1 MAIAGVVIL
10 ANATYLLGIFNPNP
24 INQVSGLGHIL
35 TPGLLAGQNNIDP
48 NIGFTAQAFGHLA
61 AMDWLHG
68 HIPWWNPFEG
78 IGAPLAG
85 EMQGAALFPLTV
97 FNLMPNG
104 QVFFR
109 LALEFLAGLGA
120 YLLIRRFTDSE
131 TPAVVGGIAFALN
144 GTFAWMFHAPGN
156 PVAFLPFML
165 LGIEWAREGA
175 SENVRRGWALLAL
188 ALALAIYAGFPE
200 VAFIDGLLAC
210 VWLIVRASS
219 LPRTALLTLATSIG
233 IGVVVGLLLAAPIL
247 VAFVGYLPYADVGG
261 HAGAFAHASLSSTTA
276 LPAQIMPYLFGPIFG
291 FTSQNPTQLMD
302 FWGNIGGFLGVSMT
316 TLALIGVVGK
326 SYRSLRVALGVWV
339 TLGLLRLVGVNWA
352 LDIVNAIPGV
362 KSTAFYRYA
371 PPSWEFSVTVLAA
384 LGLNDLIRRR
394 TSKPVVI
401 GSGAVMFA
409 LTLVS
414 WHAAQPVFRGLV
426 GVAHNRAWALASL
439 VWALAVTLGIVA
451 LALVPAAIR
460 GRGQLDGLRRGALA
474 GLVLVDVFA
483 MFVVPQFSA
492 PRQAAID
499 TRPVAFLQHHLGQS
513 RFFTL
518 GPVAPDYGSYF
529 GIGSVAVND
538 VPLPNSYAKY
548 VQTQLD
554 PNVDPLVFTGTVAR
568 DPAGLTPAQE
578 LVVHLPSYEA
588 LGVKYVVV
596 GSGTALPGL
605 HLKKVFEDATARI
618 FELPHPAS
626 LFSESG
632 TPHTCT
638 VRVVAQ
644 TTADVDCKRRGVLV
658 YRETSMPG
666 WYATANGHPLAIHSG
681 SLFQSVTVPAGR
693 SVVVFTYAPPHVDVA
708 WVAFGLGLAV
718 LFVAALRFRGLRRGR
733 RGSPRPRFSGL

>member
-1 MAIAGVVIL
+1 M
-10 ANATYLLGIFNPNP
+10 
-24 INQVSGLGHIL
+24 
-35 TPGLLAGQNNIDP
+35 
-48 NIGFTAQAFGHLA
+48 
-61 AMDWLHG
+61 
-68 HIPWWNPFEG
+68 
-78 IGAPLAG
+78 
-85 EMQGAALFPLTV
+85 
-97 FNLMPNG
+97 
-104 QVFFR
+104 
-109 LALEFLAGLGA
+109 
-120 YLLIRRFTDSE
+120 
-131 TPAVVGGIAFALN
+131 GGIAFALN

-188 ALALAIYAGFPE
+188 ALALAIYVGFPE

-426 GVAHNRAWALASL
+426 GVAHNRAWGLASL

-483 MFVVPQFSA
+483 MFVVPQFSSTA
-492 PRQAAID
+492 PGRDRHQAGSLSAAPS
-499 TRPVAFLQHHLGQS
+499 RSKPVLHVGPGRAGLRVVFWDRFGGSERRAPSEFLREVRSDAAGSQ
-513 RFFTL
+513 R
-518 GPVAPDYGSYF
+518 GPVGVHRDSRSRSGRTY
-529 GIGSVAVND
+529 
-538 VPLPNSYAKY
+538 
-548 VQTQLD
+548 
-554 PNVDPLVFTGTVAR
+554 TGTGA
-568 DPAGLTPAQE
+568 
-578 LVVHLPSYEA
+578 
-588 LGVKYVVV
+588 
-596 GSGTALPGL
+596 
-605 HLKKVFEDATARI
+605 
-618 FELPHPAS
+618 
-626 LFSESG
+626 
-632 TPHTCT
+632 
-638 VRVVAQ
+638 
-644 TTADVDCKRRGVLV
+644 
-658 YRETSMPG
+658 
-666 WYATANGHPLAIHSG
+666 
-681 SLFQSVTVPAGR
+681 
-693 SVVVFTYAPPHVDVA
+693 
-708 WVAFGLGLAV
+708 
-718 LFVAALRFRGLRRGR
+718 
-733 RGSPRPRFSGL
+733 RGSSAIL